1 MIFEKLAALLSE
13 QFGVDVDSITM
24 DTSFEDLGAD
34 SLDIVEMT
42 MAVEE
47 EFGLEDMDEEDLSGI
62 STVADLVRYLKSKL
76 EDGRNQRDRS
86 PASRRG
92 SGFEREDRPWRHWKK
107 SWVTGLPTGPFW
119 KTPSPTAPT
128 PTRTRPRDCRAM
140 SGWNFW
146 GTLCLVWSWPT
157 TCSAP
162 TPTCRKGI

>member
-42 MAVEE
+42 MAE

-76 EDGRNQRDRS
+76 ED
-86 PASRRG
+86 
-92 SGFEREDRPWRHWKK
+92 
-107 SWVTGLPTGPFW
+107 
-119 KTPSPTAPT
+119 
-128 PTRTRPRDCRAM
+128 
-140 SGWNFW
+140 
-146 GTLCLVWSWPT
+146 
-157 TCSAP
+157 
-162 TPTCRKGI
+162 

>member
-76 EDGRNQRDRS
+76 QD
-86 PASRRG
+86 
-92 SGFEREDRPWRHWKK
+92 
-107 SWVTGLPTGPFW
+107 
-119 KTPSPTAPT
+119 
-128 PTRTRPRDCRAM
+128 
-140 SGWNFW
+140 
-146 GTLCLVWSWPT
+146 
-157 TCSAP
+157 
-162 TPTCRKGI
+162 

>member
-13 QFGVDVDSITM
+13 QVGVAVDSITM

-76 EDGRNQRDRS
+76 ED
-86 PASRRG
+86 
-92 SGFEREDRPWRHWKK
+92 
-107 SWVTGLPTGPFW
+107 
-119 KTPSPTAPT
+119 
-128 PTRTRPRDCRAM
+128 
-140 SGWNFW
+140 
-146 GTLCLVWSWPT
+146 
-157 TCSAP
+157 
-162 TPTCRKGI
+162 

>member
-62 STVADLVRYLKSKL
+62 STVADLVPYLKSKL
-76 EDGRNQRDRS
+76 ED
-86 PASRRG
+86 
-92 SGFEREDRPWRHWKK
+92 
-107 SWVTGLPTGPFW
+107 
-119 KTPSPTAPT
+119 
-128 PTRTRPRDCRAM
+128 
-140 SGWNFW
+140 
-146 GTLCLVWSWPT
+146 
-157 TCSAP
+157 
-162 TPTCRKGI
+162 

>member
-1 MIFEKLAALLSE
+1 MIFEKLSALLSE

-76 EDGRNQRDRS
+76 ED
-86 PASRRG
+86 
-92 SGFEREDRPWRHWKK
+92 
-107 SWVTGLPTGPFW
+107 
-119 KTPSPTAPT
+119 
-128 PTRTRPRDCRAM
+128 
-140 SGWNFW
+140 
-146 GTLCLVWSWPT
+146 
-157 TCSAP
+157 
-162 TPTCRKGI
+162 

>member
-13 QFGVDVDSITM
+13 QFGVDVDSVTM

-76 EDGRNQRDRS
+76 ED
-86 PASRRG
+86 
-92 SGFEREDRPWRHWKK
+92 
-107 SWVTGLPTGPFW
+107 
-119 KTPSPTAPT
+119 
-128 PTRTRPRDCRAM
+128 
-140 SGWNFW
+140 
-146 GTLCLVWSWPT
+146 
-157 TCSAP
+157 
-162 TPTCRKGI
+162 

>member
-1 MIFEKLAALLSE
+1 MNIIFEKLAALLSE

-76 EDGRNQRDRS
+76 ED
-86 PASRRG
+86 
-92 SGFEREDRPWRHWKK
+92 
-107 SWVTGLPTGPFW
+107 
-119 KTPSPTAPT
+119 
-128 PTRTRPRDCRAM
+128 
-140 SGWNFW
+140 
-146 GTLCLVWSWPT
+146 
-157 TCSAP
+157 
-162 TPTCRKGI
+162 

>member
-47 EFGLEDMDEEDLSGI
+47 EVGLEDMDEEDLSGI

-76 EDGRNQRDRS
+76 ED
-86 PASRRG
+86 
-92 SGFEREDRPWRHWKK
+92 
-107 SWVTGLPTGPFW
+107 
-119 KTPSPTAPT
+119 
-128 PTRTRPRDCRAM
+128 
-140 SGWNFW
+140 
-146 GTLCLVWSWPT
+146 
-157 TCSAP
+157 
-162 TPTCRKGI
+162 

>member
-24 DTSFEDLGAD
+24 DTSFEDLGDD

-76 EDGRNQRDRS
+76 ED
-86 PASRRG
+86 
-92 SGFEREDRPWRHWKK
+92 
-107 SWVTGLPTGPFW
+107 
-119 KTPSPTAPT
+119 
-128 PTRTRPRDCRAM
+128 
-140 SGWNFW
+140 
-146 GTLCLVWSWPT
+146 
-157 TCSAP
+157 
-162 TPTCRKGI
+162 

>member
-1 MIFEKLAALLSE
+1 MMFEKLAALLSE

-76 EDGRNQRDRS
+76 ED
-86 PASRRG
+86 
-92 SGFEREDRPWRHWKK
+92 
-107 SWVTGLPTGPFW
+107 
-119 KTPSPTAPT
+119 
-128 PTRTRPRDCRAM
+128 
-140 SGWNFW
+140 
-146 GTLCLVWSWPT
+146 
-157 TCSAP
+157 
-162 TPTCRKGI
+162 

>member
-47 EFGLEDMDEEDLSGI
+47 EFGLENMDEEDLSGI

-76 EDGRNQRDRS
+76 ED
-86 PASRRG
+86 
-92 SGFEREDRPWRHWKK
+92 
-107 SWVTGLPTGPFW
+107 
-119 KTPSPTAPT
+119 
-128 PTRTRPRDCRAM
+128 
-140 SGWNFW
+140 
-146 GTLCLVWSWPT
+146 
-157 TCSAP
+157 
-162 TPTCRKGI
+162 